1 MDIQSLK
8 KYIHDN
14 NKIEYVLSS
23 LGCHNIKY
31 NAKHEYYS
39 AAHPDGD
46 NPMGVVVYNNSYL
59 NYMSYSRDIPYSKHQ
74 DIVSLIQDVK
84 NVDFVKALKWLH
96 EILDIEFGIYRKP
109 QKEKNCKEEVL
120 AVFRNVLNPSS
131 EIVVDVDDIHEIDE
145 EAMTDYVPLLHI
157 NWWNEGIMPRT
168 RKKFGLCYSYKRKRM
183 VIPLRYWAD
192 GKLLGFNQRTMVEN
206 WKELGISKY
215 FITPSYQ
222 KSLNLY
228 GLWENKKRIEKAG
241 YIVIVESEKSVLKRF
256 SKDDGTLV
264 ALQGKTM
271 SEEQRRII
279 MSLNIREIVVCLD
292 LDVPIEEVMT
302 ICEKF
307 YRLRKVSFIFVPK
320 DEQDKFGAKDSPC
333 DADNYTYNDLFNRR
347 IEYGENMHNA
357 YLKKLKK

>member
-46 NPMGVVVYNNSYL
+46 NPMGVVVYDNSYL
-59 NYMSYSRDIPYSKHQ
+59 NYMSYSRNIPYDKHQ
-74 DIVSLIQDVK
+74 DIVNLIQDTK
-84 NVDFVKALKWLH
+84 NIDFVKALKWLH
-96 EILDIEFGIYRKP
+96 EILDIEFGIYKKP
-109 QKEKNCKEEVL
+109 IKEKNCKEEVL
-120 AVFRNVLNPSS
+120 AVFRNVLKPSS
-131 EIVVDVDDIHEIDE
+131 EMIVDVEDIHEIDE
-145 EAMTDYVPLLHI
+145 EAITDYVPLLHI
-157 NWWNEGIMPRT
+157 NWFREGITPKT
-168 RKKFGLCYSYKRKRM
+168 RKKFGLCYSYKHQRM

-206 WKELGISKY
+206 WKELGINKY

-228 GLWENKKRIEKAG
+228 GLWENKRDIEEKG
-241 YIVIVESEKSVLKRF
+241 YLVIVESEKSVLKRH
-256 SKDDGTLV
+256 SLDDKMLV
-264 ALQGKTM
+264 ALQGKTI

-279 MSLNIREIVVCLD
+279 YSLNINEVIIALDNDVSIDEIRF
-292 LDVPIEEVMT
+292 M
-302 ICEKF
+302 CEKF
-307 YRLRKVSFIFVPK
+307 YNFKNVSYIK
-320 DEQDKFGAKDSPC
+320 DSYNLLGEKDSPC
-333 DADNYTYNDLFNRR
+333 DASNKIY
-347 IEYGENMHNA
+347 
-357 YLKKLKK
+357 KKLFANRIAYNEKEHEKFLKSMNRSIK